1 VVWFG
6 EALPQDVWKQAM
18 VYASSCDAMFVVGTS
33 LAVSP
38 ANLLPV
44 YAKQNG
50 ALIVEVNPENTQMS
64 ETMDLSVK
72 STAANALPKIV
83 SIFEKARIL

>member
-1 VVWFG
+1 M
-6 EALPQDVWKQAM
+6 EQ
-18 VYASSCDAMFVVGTS
+18 ASSCDVMVVVGTS

-50 ALIVEVNPENTQMS
+50 ATMIEVNIKQTPMS
-64 ETMDLSVK
+64 SSMDISLRK
-72 STAANALPKIV
+72 SAANVLPDLV
-83 SIFEKARIL
+83 SIISE